1 MKNKIL
7 FLLMYWNAYYR
18 LCQLISHY
26 FVLDGKAPLNGSI
39 NMVLYS
45 YCYLKRC
52 SKAKVLLCHNV
63 LTVIMIEIHGGT
75 MWRYHWNSF
84 AIFVV
89 SGFTENYK
97 MQKIKFYA
105 FPSRCR
111 FLRPRILIVFH
122 RSRKFLRRRRHVLL
136 WRKAHPGF

>member
-7 FLLMYWNAYYR
+7 FLMMYWKAYHR

-26 FVLDGKAPLNGSI
+26 FVFDGKAPLNGSI

-63 LTVIMIEIHGGT
+63 LTVIMIEIHGGK
-75 MWRYHWNSF
+75 MWRYHWNSLQF
-84 AIFVV
+84 LSYLALPKI
-89 SGFTENYK
+89 TRCK
-97 MQKIKFYA
+97 KIKFYA